1 MLTDNLNLIRKL
13 YDEFTEN
20 DKKVEAAK
28 KAQEAS
34 KKTRENVTLELR
46 KCRKGE
52 INRLEKN
59 VNTLSVS
66 KLKEEVIKDRNLKTM
81 INTKKVQ

>member
-28 KAQEAS
+28 KAPEAS